1 MNIFGMPIETQCDDD
16 IELLVYSSLEL
27 VFEVDFHFSEQE
39 FLVTNYSDDPYFI
52 TSKFFTNQVTHIL
65 EGFQSAIT
73 KHDTLQMSS
82 SYMKLT
88 KIAPDL
94 WEVLMAGD
102 LQFLTLS
109 IDKINHCLEGSLG
122 KSMNQSPAT
131 DQSMQRRWSLSPT
144 IVSLS
149 PLQMTP
155 PESLSEVSGIM
166 ETHTSLIIHQKIT
179 EIISLSRSKVSFIIG
194 PGGSRIEEIRNI
206 SGCEIKVNSLD
217 AQESLTMRSFSECAT
232 LQDMLLSG
240 TEEQVAEAKSLIR
253 QVLSGYQRK

>member
-1 MNIFGMPIETQCDDD
+1 MPIETQCDDD
-16 IELLVYSSLEL
+16 IELLVYSLLEL
-27 VFEVDFHFSEQE
+27 VFEVDFHFGEQE

-52 TSKFFTNQVTHIL
+52 TSKFFMNQVTHIL
-65 EGFQSAIT
+65 EGLQSAIT

-94 WEVLMAGD
+94 WEVLMAGN
-102 LQFLTLS
+102 LQFLALS
-109 IDKINHCLEGSLG
+109 IDKINHCLGGSLG
-122 KSMNQSPAT
+122 KSMSRLPAT

-155 PESLSEVSGIM
+155 PESLSEINGTM
-166 ETHTSLIIHQKIT
+166 ETHTSPIIHQKIT
-179 EIISLSRSKVSFIIG
+179 EIISLLRSKVSFIIG